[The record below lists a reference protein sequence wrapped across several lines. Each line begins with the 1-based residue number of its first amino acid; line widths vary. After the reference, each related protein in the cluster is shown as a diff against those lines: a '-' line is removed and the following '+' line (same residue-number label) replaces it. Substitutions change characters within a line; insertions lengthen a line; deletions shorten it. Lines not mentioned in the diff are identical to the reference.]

1 MPPDV
6 ERESR
11 GPGFLSIL
19 RTIGRIVPEN
29 RAQLLGDIMPRRR
42 RLNCSALASLLL
54 ASGVA
59 CTTAPRLS
67 PSDAADRIRS
77 EVSTDMTK
85 ADVRRIVGEPERRE
99 HTAPLFGDV
108 SRKKS
113 TAGNSPG
120 ECWLWGGDRLKPDA
134 FVCFSG
140 VDGMVS
146 HKRP

>member
-1 MPPDV
+1 
-6 ERESR
+6 
-11 GPGFLSIL
+11 
-19 RTIGRIVPEN
+19 
-29 RAQLLGDIMPRRR
+29 MPRRHR
-42 RLNCSALASLLL
+42 PNWSALDLTVISLIL

-77 EVSTDMTK
+77 EVSTTMTK

-99 HTAPLFGDV
+99 HTATLFGDV
-108 SRKKS
+108 SRK
-113 TAGNSPG
+113 TAAGSERPG

-146 HKRP
+146 LKSP

>member
-1 MPPDV
+1 
-6 ERESR
+6 
-11 GPGFLSIL
+11 
-19 RTIGRIVPEN
+19 
-29 RAQLLGDIMPRRR
+29 MPRRR

-59 CTTAPRLS
+59 CATAPRLT
-67 PSDAADRIRS
+67 PSEAAGRIRS
-77 EVSTDMTK
+77 EVSTGMTK
-85 ADVRRIVGEPERRE
+85 AEVRRIVGEPERRE

-108 SRKKS
+108 SRK
-113 TAGNSPG
+113 TAAAGNRPG

-146 HKRP
+146 RKSP